1 MEEPIIW
8 LGLDVHARTIAIARL
23 DGASTTPETSEIPN
37 DPKAVR
43 RAFGR
48 LAKEGDIHC
57 CYEAGCCG
65 FELQRQLESLG
76 ICCAIVAPSLIP
88 RKPGERIKTD
98 RRDAV
103 KLARLLRAG
112 ELTAIF
118 VPTIEQEAVRDLV
131 RARDDVRKD
140 RTAARLRLGTVSPA
154 PRTPFHRKPP
164 GGDGNTGAGF
174 VSKSSSNARLGSRSS
189 TTSSRSAISTPGS
202 ACSASRTPRDT
213 RAAP

>member
-1 MEEPIIW
+1 MEKPIIW

-43 RAFGR
+43 CAFGR
-48 LAKEGDIHC
+48 LAKEGDNPLLLRS
-57 CYEAGCCG
+57 GG

-76 ICCAIVAPSLIP
+76 VACAIVAPSLIP

-140 RTAARLRLGTVSPA
+140 RTAARLRLGTFLL
-154 PRTPFHRKPP
+154 RHGRHFTE
-164 GGDGNTGAGF
+164 
-174 VSKSSSNARLGSRSS
+174 
-189 TTSSRSAISTPGS
+189 
-202 ACSASRTPRDT
+202 ASRWGRKHW
-213 RAAP
+213 R